1 MPFLG
6 LPTIFRCWPSS
17 PGRWGAESLGSLFPW
32 SFLFFL
38 GYHWSFGT
46 CRCFAQHCQIPDFSR
61 TQHSCCHST
70 RLSGSPRGFWRRGYV
85 LHGGHYSNSSHSH
98 STTLH
103 RLHACA
109 HLIWTRCSWL
119 WERCAETELPWS
131 LAPVSSLLVRPNV
144 APTKITVI
152 TSRRRTWRIS
162 YTINCVLC
170 WLILQLSAVLCA
182 GWFCN

>member
-17 PGRWGAESLGSLFPW
+17 PGRWGSESLGSLFPW

-98 STTLH
+98 STTCIASTPVPTSFGRDAPDCENAAQRQSCLGH
-103 RLHACA
+103 WHQCRH
-109 HLIWTRCSWL
+109 SWFV
-119 WERCAETELPWS
+119 RT
-131 LAPVSSLLVRPNV
+131 SLL
-144 APTKITVI
+144 
-152 TSRRRTWRIS
+152 RR
-162 YTINCVLC
+162 
-170 WLILQLSAVLCA
+170 
-182 GWFCN
+182 